1 MAAPRTDA
9 GYDRGRIEAVPHGL
23 VAAPGCLTHMC
34 HHVHAADQRDLHLAL
49 PQTNDHSTV
58 PGPVIAPSR

>member
-1 MAAPRTDA
+1 
-9 GYDRGRIEAVPHGL
+9 
-23 VAAPGCLTHMC
+23 MC

-58 PGPVIAPSR
+58 PGR

>member
-1 MAAPRTDA
+1 
-9 GYDRGRIEAVPHGL
+9 
-23 VAAPGCLTHMC
+23 MC

-58 PGPVIAPSR
+58 PGPVIASISCR